1 MTRFKPAEIERLLS
15 QPARNR
21 ATAEVPEG
29 FFEDM
34 EQRILGATVDPAPEA
49 KAETQKPASRSLHM
63 PKMPK
68 MPKISKM
75 PKTDEASGVAGLKHI
90 GKPWIAAAAAA
101 AVLIVSGV
109 SIALFGS
116 HDDAPVAD
124 SSTAAPTTI
133 DVQSIDKV
141 DDIYAVNEESDAST
155 IEELEEIYEADVF
168 LEEMSPL

>member
-34 EQRILGATVDPAPEA
+34 EKRILAATVDPAPEA
-49 KAETQKPASRSLHM
+49 KAETQKPASRSFH
-63 PKMPK
+63 
-68 MPKISKM
+68 MPKISK
-75 PKTDEASGVAGLKHI
+75 TDEAPGVAGLKRI
-90 GKPWIAAAAAA
+90 GKPWMAAAAAA
-101 AVLIVSGV
+101 VVLIVSGV

-124 SSTAAPTTI
+124 SSTAVPTSI

-141 DDIYAVNEESDAST
+141 DDIYAVNDESDAST

-168 LEEMSPL
+168 LEEM

>member
-34 EQRILGATVDPAPEA
+34 EKRILAATVDPAPEA
-49 KAETQKPASRSLHM
+49 KAETQKPASRSFR
-63 PKMPK
+63 
-68 MPKISKM
+68 MPKISK
-75 PKTDEASGVAGLKHI
+75 TDEAPGVAGLKRI
-90 GKPWIAAAAAA
+90 GKPWMAAAAAA
-101 AVLIVSGV
+101 VVLIVSGV
-109 SIALFGS
+109 SIALFGG

-124 SSTAAPTTI
+124 TSTAVPTSI

-141 DDIYAVNEESDAST
+141 DDIYAVNDESDAST

-168 LEEMSPL
+168 LEEM